1 MTSATATAVAPL
13 KQIKHDSTVD
23 IQIPVQRKDVKEV
36 VAQWRVPIRGKLYQI
51 EFEHGTTSGKRV
63 IWVDGKEIL
72 RRDWMFKLV
81 GEDIFFLE
89 EGKRCIIRV
98 DPLPGFKY
106 NYLLF
111 VDGKSYEQY
120 TESLS
125 KALKTWEITLN
136 EVPYRVVLEKDT
148 LNVYLNGYLR
158 SETAEFIDGGTETEF
173 EQDAHV
179 FKLTAT
185 TSGNKREGIVH
196 TLTVDGIQVPLISD
210 LNMNDKK

>member
-1 MTSATATAVAPL
+1 MVFIAEL
-13 KQIKHDSTVD
+13 
-23 IQIPVQRKDVKEV
+23 
-36 VAQWRVPIRGKLYQI
+36 PILCHHFSSLQ
-51 EFEHGTTSGKRV
+51 
-63 IWVDGKEIL
+63 EIL

-136 EVPYRVVLEKDT
+136 DQPFRVVLEKDT

-158 SETAEFIDGGTETEF
+158 SETVGIN
-173 EQDAHV
+173 
-179 FKLTAT
+179 
-185 TSGNKREGIVH
+185 TSGLSMLRGI
-196 TLTVDGIQVPLISD
+196 T
-210 LNMNDKK
+210 K

>member
-1 MTSATATAVAPL
+1 MTSTTTKTL
-13 KQIKHDSTVD
+13 KQIQHDNSVD
-23 IQIPVQRKDVKEV
+23 IPIPSQRKDVKEV
-36 VAQWRVPIRGKLYQI
+36 VAQWR
-51 EFEHGTTSGKRV
+51 
-63 IWVDGKEIL
+63 EIL

-81 GEDIFFLE
+81 GEDVFYVD

-136 EVPYRVVLEKDT
+136 GKSYRIVLEKDT
-148 LNVYLNGYLR
+148 LNVYLNGFLR
-158 SETAEFIDGGTETEF
+158 HETAEFIDGGTETEF

-185 TSGNKREGIVH
+185 TSGTKRGIVY
-196 TLTVDGIQVPLISD
+196 TLTVDGTEVPLISD